1 MIHARDQ
8 RFVARDAPTFY
19 GRDEFYDDCEDD
31 YLGEDVW
38 AAADAATC
46 SHAPHQA
53 AARLGPA
60 AFDQA
65 QGEGR

>member
-1 MIHARDQ
+1 MIHSNFHSFTMEHVPFSSEVPLADWYQ
-8 RFVARDAPTFY
+8 W
-19 GRDEFYDDCEDD
+19 
-31 YLGEDVW
+31 GEDVW

-60 AFDQA
+60 GFDQA